1 MIEFLSIVAIVS
13 FALMVL
19 CFLGFLLHNVIQAI
33 QWGEYSMALA
43 MMGVLMFVISII
55 SIGVLE
61 VITK

>member
-61 VITK
+61 VIAK